1 MEEEKET
8 VVNEQQAIADLVG
21 RIGADDEVVWAVDL
35 VGCETALLRAMLAL
49 AGQQTVY
56 IPGRTVKTMAAG
68 FAGEAKTDA
77 RDAVVIANTA
87 RMRHDFLPVEAPTE
101 LIAKLA
107 LLVAHRA
114 DLVEDLVRTV
124 NRLRR
129 LMLGICPVLERALTF
144 TNVATLI
151 LISAYQTPEQIRAVG
166 RDQLIAHLRRH
177 RAVNAAKVADQALA
191 AAAEQDLTL
200 PGQDTAAALA
210 GELATHLLQLRQ
222 RMKNTDKAIEQA
234 FAAHPEAGIIRSL
247 PGMGALAAAEFI
259 VAVGDLSTFAS
270 PDYLAA
276 YAGLAPV
283 ARDSGKRVANL
294 RRPRRYNRRLRHV
307 FYMSSLSLCE

>member
-1 MEEEKET
+1 M
-8 VVNEQQAIADLVG
+8 LG
-21 RIGADDEVVWAVDL
+21 RVSADDEVVWAVDL
-35 VGCETALLRAMLAL
+35 VSCETALLRAMLAV

-56 IPGRTVKTMAAG
+56 IPGRTVKTMSAG
-68 FAGEAKTDA
+68 FADEAKTDA
-77 RDAVVIANTA
+77 RDAVVIAITA

-114 DLVEDLVRTV
+114 DLVEDWVRTV

-151 LISAYQTPEQIRAVG
+151 LISAYQTPEQIRAAG
-166 RDQLIAHLRRH
+166 REQLIAHLRRH
-177 RAVNAAKVADQALA
+177 RAANAAKVADQALA
-191 AAAEQDLTL
+191 AAAEQDLSL

-234 FAAHPEAGIIRSL
+234 FAAP
-247 PGMGALAAAEFI
+247 
-259 VAVGDLSTFAS
+259 
-270 PDYLAA
+270 
-276 YAGLAPV
+276 
-283 ARDSGKRVANL
+283 
-294 RRPRRYNRRLRHV
+294 RRPASFAACPAWGHWRRR
-307 FYMSSLSLCE
+307 SSSSRSGACRPSPALITSPPTRVWHRWPVTLASGSPTCGGPSVTTGGCATCSTCPR